1 MTKRRLIV
9 SGSIVVIAGCL
20 AACTQ
25 QNKPKAE
32 LADATKSI
40 ARVGTMT
47 TPLSYGYLIDKKI
60 PVPVLK
66 ELAFNEKTANP
77 AALASSGAANPAAQ
91 ASSGAANPAVLNAQS
106 SPVELAHASPEVEGL
121 ISKYSLAYN
130 VPESLVRRV
139 VKRESNGNPSIRN
152 GPYLGLMQISHPT
165 AKGMGYQGDPKGLLD
180 AETNLRFAV
189 KYLAGAYKVAEGN
202 EAQAMRLYARGYY
215 YDAKAKGLLDDT
227 GLSGSSA
234 VSDDAQ
240 SAVESVIRPKT
251 NASTGNGTVNI
262 PIPQLKNSG
271 T

>member
-9 SGSIVVIAGCL
+9 SGCVVVTTGFL

-25 QNKPKAE
+25 QNKPKTE
-32 LADATKSI
+32 LADATQSI

-66 ELAFNEKTANP
+66 ELSYTGKTANP
-77 AALASSGAANPAAQ
+77 AALATANAAASSTENAANPAA
-91 ASSGAANPAVLNAQS
+91 LNAPS
-106 SPVELAHASPEVEGL
+106 GPVELAHASPEVEEL

-130 VPESLVRRV
+130 VPERLVRRV
-139 VKRESNGNPSIRN
+139 VKRESNGNPNSRN

-189 KYLAGAYKVAEGN
+189 KYLAGAYKVAEGD
-202 EAQAMRLYARGYY
+202 EAQAVRLYARGYY
-215 YDAKAKGLLDDT
+215 YDAKAKGLLNDT
-227 GLSGSSA
+227 GLGANSGISE
-234 VSDDAQ
+234 DAE
-240 SAVESVIRPKT
+240 SAVESAIRPKT

>member
-77 AALASSGAANPAAQ
+77 AALASSGAANP
-91 ASSGAANPAVLNAQS
+91 VILNART

>member
-9 SGSIVVIAGCL
+9 KGSIVVISGFL

-25 QNKPKAE
+25 QNKPKTE
-32 LADATKSI
+32 LTDATQSI

-47 TPLSYGYLIDKKI
+47 TPLSFGYLIDKKI

-66 ELAFNEKTANP
+66 ELAFNDKTANP
-77 AALASSGAANPAAQ
+77 AALASSN
-91 ASSGAANPAVLNAQS
+91 AANPAVLDVQS
-106 SPVELAHASPEVEGL
+106 APVELAHASPEVEQL

-130 VPESLVRRV
+130 VPERLVRRV
-139 VKRESNGNPSIRN
+139 VKRESNGNPNSRN

-165 AKGMGYQGDPKGLLD
+165 AKGMGYQGDPQGLLD

-189 KYLAGAYKVAEGN
+189 KYLAGAYKVAEGD
-202 EAQAMRLYARGYY
+202 ESQAVRLYARGYY

-227 GLSGSSA
+227 GLSGNSD
-234 VSDDAQ
+234 VSDDAK

>member
-9 SGSIVVIAGCL
+9 SGSIIVLTGFL
-20 AACTQ
+20 GACTQ
-25 QNKPKAE
+25 QNKPKTE
-32 LADATKSI
+32 LTDATTSI

-60 PVPVLK
+60 PVPVFK
-66 ELAFNEKTANP
+66 ELSYTGKEANP
-77 AALASSGAANPAAQ
+77 AALAKANELNSNAANPNALKSQ
-91 ASSGAANPAVLNAQS
+91 SG
-106 SPVELAHASPEVEGL
+106 PVELAHASPEVEQL
-121 ISKYSLAYN
+121 ISKYSMAYN

-139 VKRESNGNPSIRN
+139 VKRESNGNPNSRN

-189 KYLAGAYKVAEGN
+189 KYLAGAYKVADGN
-202 EAQAMRLYARGYY
+202 EAQAVRLYARGYY
-215 YDAKAKGLLDDT
+215 YDAKAKGLLDET
-227 GLSGSSA
+227 GLGDNSGI
-234 VSDDAQ
+234 SDDAKA
-240 SAVESVIRPKT
+240 AVESVTRQKT
-251 NASTGNGTVNI
+251 DASTGNGTVNI

>member
-9 SGSIVVIAGCL
+9 SGSIVVLTGFL
-20 AACTQ
+20 GACTQ

-32 LADATKSI
+32 LADETASF

-60 PVPVLK
+60 PVPVFR
-66 ELAFNEKTANP
+66 ELAFTGKQANP
-77 AALASSGAANPAAQ
+77 AALARGNAANPDALK
-91 ASSGAANPAVLNAQS
+91 SSAG
-106 SPVELAHASPEVEGL
+106 PVELAHASPEVEQL
-121 ISKYSLAYN
+121 ISKYSMAYN

-139 VKRESNGNPSIRN
+139 VKRESNGNPNSRN

-189 KYLAGAYKVAEGN
+189 KYLAGAYKVAEGD
-202 EAQAMRLYARGYY
+202 EAQAVRLYARGYY
-215 YDAKAKGLLDDT
+215 YDAKAKGLLGET
-227 GLSGSSA
+227 GLGDNSGI
-234 VSDDAQ
+234 SDDARN
-240 SAVESVIRPKT
+240 AVESVTRPKT
-251 NASTGNGTVNI
+251 DASTGNGTVNI
-262 PIPQLKNSG
+262 PIPQMKSSG

>member
-77 AALASSGAANPAAQ
+77 AALASSGAANPAL
-91 ASSGAANPAVLNAQS
+91 LNAQS

>member
-9 SGSIVVIAGCL
+9 SGCIVTITGCL

-32 LADATKSI
+32 LTDASSAI

-60 PVPVLK
+60 PVPVFK
-66 ELAFNEKTANP
+66 ELSFEGK
-77 AALASSGAANPAAQ
+77 
-91 ASSGAANPAVLNAQS
+91 AANPAVLAAQDVAGPGGVNTTS
-106 SPVELAHASPEVEGL
+106 SAVELAHASPEVEEL

-130 VPESLVRRV
+130 VPERLVRRV
-139 VKRESNGNPSIRN
+139 VQRESKGNPNSRN

-189 KYLAGAYKVAEGN
+189 KYLAGAYKVAEGD
-202 EAQAMRLYARGYY
+202 ESQAVRLYARGYY
-215 YDAKAKGLLDDT
+215 YDAKAKGLLGDAGFGGD
-227 GLSGSSA
+227 SA
-234 VSDDAQ
+234 ISDDARN
-240 SAVESVIRPKT
+240 AVESVTAPKT

-262 PIPQLKNSG
+262 PVPVFKNSG